1 VAAPLVLIASK
12 SLAAFAL
19 VAAGIVGA
27 LVPLYAGRRELAI
40 LKERWPSSGFRMP
53 SALKFAAPASLMAA
67 SDQVLVNGAPLL
79 VVLGTGR
86 AGKDAGVVFAATM
99 LVRAPVYVFQGLAA
113 SLLPN
118 FTVLHAAERDRFRAV
133 VHRAALVLLGVGA
146 VIIVASALFGPAAME
161 MLYGDQ
167 YSVSRSNLVLLG
179 LGVTCYLG
187 ASTFSQ
193 ALLALDCGGRAA
205 AAWCASAIAFV
216 ALYVV
221 LPGGQLTRISVA
233 FAAAMA
239 GGLVALWLLLV
250 RHKPSA

>member
-1 VAAPLVLIASK
+1 
-12 SLAAFAL
+12 
-19 VAAGIVGA
+19 
-27 LVPLYAGRRELAI
+27 
-40 LKERWPSSGFRMP
+40 
-53 SALKFAAPASLMAA
+53 
-67 SDQVLVNGAPLL
+67 
-79 VVLGTGR
+79 
-86 AGKDAGVVFAATM
+86 
-99 LVRAPVYVFQGLAA
+99 
-113 SLLPN
+113 
-118 FTVLHAAERDRFRAV
+118 
-133 VHRAALVLLGVGA
+133 
-146 VIIVASALFGPAAME
+146 ME